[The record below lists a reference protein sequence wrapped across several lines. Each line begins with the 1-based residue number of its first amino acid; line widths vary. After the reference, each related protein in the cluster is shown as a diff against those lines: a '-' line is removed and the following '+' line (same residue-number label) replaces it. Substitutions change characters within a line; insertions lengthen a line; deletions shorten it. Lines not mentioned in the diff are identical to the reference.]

1 MNPILEP
8 ALAKMVDE
16 FVAAGR
22 PKASE
27 QSWQARRDGYR
38 ASAPL
43 GGEVEDVGT
52 IQEWQEGECRV
63 RLYQPDGAG
72 LDRPALIYFHGGCFV
87 SGDFDTHD
95 RQLRM
100 LCRRA
105 GALVFA
111 VHTRLAPEHPYP
123 AAHDDALAATRAIM
137 GSLATW
143 GGSLERLALAGD
155 SAGGHLALV
164 TALRLA
170 SVGATQPS
178 ALCLLYPMLD
188 SAGRSDSY
196 RTLGEDYLI
205 TADMLQSGFTAYLGP
220 VAYDHPEACPL
231 LHPALPAL
239 PPTLILTAEFDPLRD
254 EGEALY
260 HALIEHGVEA
270 ACQRQLGVTH
280 GYFQLAAIS
289 PAARQLIDQL
299 AGWLRGLS
307 IDRQQGEVI

>member
-1 MNPILEP
+1 
-8 ALAKMVDE
+8 
-16 FVAAGR
+16 
-22 PKASE
+22 
-27 QSWQARRDGYR
+27 
-38 ASAPL
+38 
-43 GGEVEDVGT
+43 
-52 IQEWQEGECRV
+52 
-63 RLYQPDGAG
+63 
-72 LDRPALIYFHGGCFV
+72 
-87 SGDFDTHD
+87 
-95 RQLRM
+95 
-100 LCRRA
+100 
-105 GALVFA
+105 
-111 VHTRLAPEHPYP
+111 
-123 AAHDDALAATRAIM
+123 
-137 GSLATW
+137 
-143 GGSLERLALAGD
+143 
-155 SAGGHLALV
+155 
-164 TALRLA
+164 
-170 SVGATQPS
+170 
-178 ALCLLYPMLD
+178 MLD
-188 SAGRSDSY
+188 PAGRSDSY

-280 GYFQLAAIS
+280 GHFQLAAIS